1 MPARLFVTDSSVD
14 VGLAKRI
21 LEVVADNDWTSE
33 GRVKKRRSKKPK
45 PESHDAE
52 PQEHSGGG
60 RMIVDRWTQAILP
73 PGSDENPNVPG
84 I

>member
-1 MPARLFVTDSSVD
+1 MT
-14 VGLAKRI
+14 GLWVQCGPTRRI
-21 LEVVADNDWTSE
+21 LGVVADREWTSE
-33 GRVKKRRSKKPK
+33 GRLKKRRSKKPR

-52 PQEHSGGG
+52 PQEHSSGG

-84 I
+84 V